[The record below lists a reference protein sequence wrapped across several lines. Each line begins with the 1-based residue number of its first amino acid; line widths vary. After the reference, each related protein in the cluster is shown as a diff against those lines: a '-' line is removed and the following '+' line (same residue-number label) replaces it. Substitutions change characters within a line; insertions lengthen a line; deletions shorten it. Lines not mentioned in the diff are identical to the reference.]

1 VVGRGRFITIEGGEG
16 VGKSSLLKGLA
27 TILRA
32 AGQEVVVTR
41 EPGGTP
47 SADRIR
53 SLFALHDPEDPWL
66 PETEALLI
74 SAARAQHVGRVIA
87 PALARG
93 AWVLCDRFA
102 DSTRVYQGVL
112 GGLDATKLETL
123 IALST
128 NGVTPDLTLVLD
140 CDVDLALSRITRTAA
155 DRSDQVVRFDQEKK
169 DRHEKRRAAYKHLAA
184 TFGDRCHLVDGGQSP
199 EAVLHAASAILQK
212 CFQADLDLM
221 GRSSR
226 HPAAGSSVVSEP

>member
-1 VVGRGRFITIEGGEG
+1 VARRGRFITIEGGEG

-27 TILRA
+27 EILRA
-32 AGQEVVVTR
+32 AGHEVVVTR

-53 SLFALHDPEDPWL
+53 SLFALHDPSDPWL
-66 PETEALLI
+66 PESEALLI

-87 PALARG
+87 PALTRG

-112 GGLDATKLETL
+112 GGLDAAKLETM

-128 NGVTPDLTLVLD
+128 GGVTPDLTLVLD
-140 CDVDLALSRITRTAA
+140 CDVDVALSRIAKSSS
-155 DRSDQVVRFDQEKK
+155 DRRDEVARFDQEDKA
-169 DRHEKRRAAYKHLAA
+169 RHEKRRAAYKHLVAA
-184 TFGDRCHLVDGGQSP
+184 YGERCHLVDGGQSP
-199 EAVLHAASAILQK
+199 EAVLNTATTILAKQ
-212 CFQADLDLM
+212 FTDELIIAGDL
-221 GRSSR
+221 SR
-226 HPAAGSSVVSEP
+226 PSGSVLGVVPKP